1 LIRLDTNSE
10 KWSVLVVAAVT
21 AFITPFMGA
30 AVTIALPVIG
40 HEFAMNAV
48 LLGWVANSFLLATA
62 MFIMPFGR
70 VADIYGRKKIFT
82 YGISIYILA
91 SFLSA
96 IASSALVLIAF
107 RVLQGIA
114 CAMIYGTG
122 VAILMSVFPAGERGK
137 ALGISVAATYLGLS
151 IGPFLGGVLTQHL
164 GWRSVFYINIPL
176 GLVVIALVF
185 WKLKKEWFGAKG
197 ERFDTIGS
205 VIFCLMLAAIM
216 YGFSDLPALLGGW
229 LILIGI
235 IGMVVFVKWEMKTE
249 YPVFN
254 IQIFRKNRVFTFS
267 NIAALIN
274 YSGTFAITFLLS
286 LYLQY
291 IKGCSPQT
299 AGIILIAQPLVM
311 TLFSPAAGWLSDRM
325 EPRIIASTGMAVMVI
340 GLFLFAFLTARTSLV
355 FIVADLLF
363 LGFGYALFSSP
374 NTNAVMSSVDK
385 RFYGV
390 ASGTLG
396 TMRVTG
402 MTFSMA
408 IAILVFAV
416 YMGKVQITPQ
426 NYPLFLKGVRV
437 AFAIFSLLCFGG
449 VWASL
454 VRGKVHNDVH

>member
-1 LIRLDTNSE
+1 MDTE
-10 KWSVLVVAAVT
+10 TQKWSVLIVAAVT
-21 AFITPFMGA
+21 AFLTPFMGA
-30 AVTIALPVIG
+30 AVNIALPSIG
-40 HEFAMNAV
+40 HEFAMDAV
-48 LLGWVANSFLLATA
+48 LLGWVANSFLLAAA

-70 VADIYGRKKIFT
+70 FADIYGRKKIFT
-82 YGISIYILA
+82 YGISIYTLA

-96 IASSALVLIAF
+96 IASSAFVLIAF

-114 CAMIYGTG
+114 SAMIYGTG
-122 VAILMSVFPAGERGK
+122 VAILMSVFPARERGK

-151 IGPFLGGVLTQHL
+151 IGPLLGGVLTQHW
-164 GWRSVFYINIPL
+164 GWRSVFFINVPL
-176 GLVVIALVF
+176 GLGVIALVF
-185 WKLKKEWFGAKG
+185 WKLKGEWVGAKG
-197 ERFDTIGS
+197 ERFDIIGS

-216 YGFSDLPALLGGW
+216 YGFSELPALLGGW
-229 LILIGI
+229 LILLGI
-235 IGMVVFVKWEMKTE
+235 VGMVIFVLWEMNIE
-249 YPVFN
+249 YPVFD

-267 NIAALIN
+267 NLAALIN

-291 IKGCSPQT
+291 IKGCDPQT
-299 AGIILIAQPLVM
+299 AGLILIAQPLVM

-340 GLFLFAFLTARTSLV
+340 GLFLFSFLTARTALG

-363 LGFGYALFSSP
+363 VGFGYALFSSP

-402 MTFSMA
+402 MSFSMA
-408 IAILVFAV
+408 IAILIFAV
-416 YMGKVQITPQ
+416 YVGKVQITPQ
-426 NYPLFLKGVRV
+426 NYPLFLKGMKV
-437 AFAIFSLLCFGG
+437 AFAIFSLLCLGG
-449 VWASL
+449 VGASL
-454 VRGKVHNDVH
+454 VRGTVHNDVH